1 MSELRQDE
9 LFEAMVESVGVKAFG
24 ANIGLSTRQIHRM
37 LNGTQPNPLRRFC
50 EAIGACEGPAAQEAL
65 DFICRQCVGYFVR
78 LATELAKAN
87 VNAVKESAEAI
98 VAISE
103 GESVRVTVKEI
114 REAIAALA
122 ALEHRLEKEK
132 GSGVFSRGRDASATR
147 AREERAN
154 SSKEST

>member
-9 LFEAMVESVGVKAFG
+9 LFEALVESVGVKAFA

-37 LNGTQPNPLRRFC
+37 LNGTQPNPVGRLR
-50 EAIGACEGPAAQEAL
+50 EAIAAGEPAIGDQAL
-65 DFICRQCVGYFVR
+65 DWLCRQCGGYFVR
-78 LATELAKAN
+78 LATDLAKAN

-103 GESVRVTVKEI
+103 GRSVRVTVKEI

-122 ALEHRLEKEK
+122 ALEQRLT
-132 GSGVFSRGRDASATR
+132 SRERPAGRT
-147 AREERAN
+147 
-154 SSKEST
+154 